1 MSPSGEA
8 PLPELETDERRAW
21 TLDDIPYE
29 RIDRRLVADDDLLFC
44 LVASASFIEITSDTY
59 TRNLAAFCADD
70 DEVVAW
76 LLNGWEHEEVQHG
89 NALKRYV
96 ETAWPDFDW
105 DAAYR
110 SFLEEY
116 LRLCSVEFYEKTP
129 ALEMVAR
136 CVVETGTASFYR
148 MLADASPE
156 PVLSQLTALI
166 SRDEVDHYK
175 HFYRFFRR
183 YAERKNPGR
192 AAILRTLVARTSEI
206 DAEDAAIAFKHVRLA
221 RSPGGSYSD
230 EDYAAFR
237 RGVRVLALPHYR
249 FDMAVKMLLRP
260 LDLGG
265 LASRVVVPIGAGLAR
280 RYLFA

>member
-8 PLPELETDERRAW
+8 PLPMDEPDERRAW
-21 TLDDIPYE
+21 SLADIPYE
-29 RIDRRLVADDDLLFC
+29 RIDRSLVADDDLLFT

-59 TRNLAAFCADD
+59 TRNLAAFCSDD

-76 LLNGWEHEEVQHG
+76 LLHGWEHEEVQHG
-89 NALKRYV
+89 VALRRYV
-96 ETAWPDFDW
+96 ETAWPEFDW
-105 DAAYR
+105 HSAYR
-110 SFLEEY
+110 NFLGEY
-116 LRLCSVEFYEKTP
+116 MRLCSVEFYEKTP

-136 CVVETGTASFYR
+136 CVVETGTATFYR
-148 MLADASPE
+148 MLSDASPE
-156 PVLSQLTALI
+156 PVLSRLAALI

-175 HFYRFFRR
+175 HFYRFFRS
-183 YAERKNPGR
+183 YAERANPGR
-192 AAILRTLVARTSEI
+192 AAVLRTLVARTNEV

-221 RSPGGSYSD
+221 RSPDASYSD

-237 RGVRVLALPHYR
+237 RGVRELALPHYQ
-249 FDMAVKMLLRP
+249 FEMAVKMLLRP